1 MDVIT
6 VSKKMNIKDK
16 IWLINNMKYSSLFIS
31 MLLIWSIT
39 FSVFY
44 GVISFDI
51 NRKTDQEMEEYSL
64 SLIGKLEVL
73 LKSGE
78 NTLDEINSL
87 SLSTCSSDTI
97 DKLKLLNFNY
107 SLIKNIRWLDK
118 DNNEICSSMYGKREN
133 ILEGVKPYILITR
146 TSYWFNK
153 IVDKKNNESYHL
165 VMKKGTARI
174 NMYLKIIFDSN
185 LEVKPYLKAQIFS
198 KDRVVSSAKS
208 TNMTPLSLL
217 NEDEWKIKKTMS
229 SVESFS
235 IIVARN
241 KGNINLTILESF
253 IDYLKVMSLVSILLC
268 FFLYCFVKKRQKS
281 FKLKMVEGFKKDE
294 FIPYFQPIIDA
305 KTRKCVGA
313 EVLTRWIRSDGE
325 FISPMEFI
333 PAAERYGL
341 ITTLT
346 QRIIVKAL
354 KDVGLFLAQHPEH
367 YISINLSLDDL
378 NDDSVY
384 NLLIKEIKYY
394 KLSSRQIRIE
404 LTERQFIDKECS
416 ISALHRYREAGF
428 KIYVDDFGTGY
439 SSLAYLKDLPL
450 DTLKIDKVFV
460 DSLGDKSGSVTKHII
475 DMAKTLNLDLVA
487 EGVETEQQSQHL
499 QALGVNIMQG
509 WLYSKALPAV
519 DWILFCHIESH
530 SHRKENKQNKPS
542 LGSILNVR
550 EVPIMP

>member
-1 MDVIT
+1 MVI
-6 VSKKMNIKDK
+6 K
-16 IWLINNMKYSSLFIS
+16 NMKYSFFLISIFFIWI
-31 MLLIWSIT
+31 MT
-39 FSVFY
+39 FAVFY
-44 GVISFDI
+44 SAISFDI

-64 SLIGKLEVL
+64 SLLDKLEAF
-73 LKSGE
+73 LKNGE
-78 NTLDEINSL
+78 KKLDEINSL
-87 SLSTCSSDTI
+87 SLSTCSADTI
-97 DKLKLLNFNY
+97 DKLKLLNFNH
-107 SLIKNIRWLDK
+107 SLIKNIAWLDK
-118 DNNEICSSMYGKREN
+118 DNNEICSSMHGRHQDK
-133 ILEGVKPYILITR
+133 LEGVKPYILLN
-146 TSYWFNK
+146 SVNYWFNQIADQSNPK
-153 IVDKKNNESYHL
+153 SHHF
-165 VMKKGTARI
+165 VMGKGNSRI
-174 NMYLKIIFDSN
+174 NMHLNIIFNSYLKMR
-185 LEVKPYLKAQIFS
+185 PYLKAQILS
-198 KDRVVSSAKS
+198 KDRVVSSSKL
-208 TNMTPLSLL
+208 TNMTSLSLL
-217 NEDEWKIKKTMS
+217 NEDEWKVKKTMS
-229 SVESFS
+229 SFESFS
-235 IIVARN
+235 VIVARN

-354 KDVGLFLAQHPEH
+354 KGVGLFLAQHPEH

-378 NDDSVY
+378 NDNSVY
-384 NLLIKEIKYY
+384 NLLIKEIKHY

-404 LTERQFIDKECS
+404 LTERQFIDRECS

-460 DSLGDKSGSVTKHII
+460 DSLVDKSASSSVTKHII

-487 EGVETEQQSQHL
+487 EGVETEQQSKHL
-499 QALGVNIMQG
+499 QALGVNVMQG
-509 WLYSKALPAV
+509 WLYSKALPSV
-519 DWILFCHIESH
+519 DWILFCHIEMNSYH
-530 SHRKENKQNKPS
+530 DGAER
-542 LGSILNVR
+542 SI
-550 EVPIMP
+550 ED